1 MSCIILD
8 AAHVFVCR
16 SIIDAFIDTL
26 MGVLVGE
33 VLPQIMVASLVHLL
47 VVPVSLLVDVAGV
60 LTPVVAMSFL
70 PTVVD
75 GRTAAMMP
83 ARSG

>member
-1 MSCIILD
+1 MRRTVLGQGGMSCIILN

-26 MGVLVGE
+26 GGVLVGE

-47 VVPVSLLVDVAGV
+47 VVPVSLLAVVAGI
-60 LTPVVAMSFL
+60 LT
-70 PTVVD
+70 
-75 GRTAAMMP
+75 
-83 ARSG
+83 RSSR